1 MKIKEISKTKLKM
14 LAIDL
19 VINIIM
25 LLLSVAMI
33 CGLNLFYG
41 VIFTGIWC
49 FMIRMNINEIKEEIS
64 NIKEQ

>member
-1 MKIKEISKTKLKM
+1 MKTKEASKTRIKM

-25 LLLSVAMI
+25 LLLSLAMI
-33 CGLNLFYG
+33 YGLNLFYG
-41 VIFTGIWC
+41 IIFTGIWC
-49 FMIRMNINEIKEEIS
+49 FMIKININEIKEEIS